1 MPKKPA
7 PTLAELRAAAYAAVV
22 AHDHDMQTNP
32 EYAAVV
38 NKQQARRDAK
48 AIKEGRNVLIDCAKP
63 GHTLCFIREATV
75 KKDFQAGVLYLHSWA
90 SGHQELIFGTHDDA
104 AKFKP

>member
-7 PTLAELRAAAYAAVV
+7 PTLAELRAAAYAAFD
-22 AHDHDMQTNP
+22 AHEHDMKTNP

-48 AIKEGRNVLIDCAKP
+48 ALKEGRNPLAVAK
-63 GHTLCFIREATV
+63 R
-75 KKDFQAGVLYLHSWA
+75 
-90 SGHQELIFGTHDDA
+90 DDDE
-104 AKFKP
+104 K